1 MEKSYKNIENYL
13 NKVMPLENTINE
25 ARKIQ
30 NIHSLIK
37 NNGKNF
43 DKSKEELR
51 LAEKLA

>member
-1 MEKSYKNIENYL
+1 MEKSYRSIENYL

-43 DKSKEELR
+43 DISNNELE
-51 LAEKLA
+51 LAQKLI